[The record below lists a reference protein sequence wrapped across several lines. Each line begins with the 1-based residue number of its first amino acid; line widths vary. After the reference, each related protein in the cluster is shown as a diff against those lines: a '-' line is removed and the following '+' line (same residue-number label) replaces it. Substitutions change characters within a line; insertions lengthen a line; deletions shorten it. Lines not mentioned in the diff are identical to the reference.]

1 MAKKQNFEIL
11 SNMAAQ
17 NKNIRM
23 STILVSANK
32 KGENGHITMGIEGNS
47 VTEIA
52 LDPDK
57 YIPILF
63 LVDKKEYFE
72 LAEQESE
79 LEQIWE
85 KASKYDAINTNFL
98 PSKNEIIKQICYK
111 AGRNGIPENH
121 KCDCPG
127 TCRESV

>member
-1 MAKKQNFEIL
+1 MAKKNNFEIL
-11 SNMAAQ
+11 SNMAEQ

-98 PSKNEIIKQICYK
+98 PSKK
-111 AGRNGIPENH
+111 RNN
-121 KCDCPG
+121 KTDLL
-127 TCRESV
+127 

>member
-11 SNMAAQ
+11 SEMAAH

-32 KGENGHITMGIEGNS
+32 KGENGHITMGIEGNF
-47 VTEIA
+47 VIEIA
-52 LDPDK
+52 MDPEK

-79 LEQIWE
+79 LEQIKE
-85 KASKYDAINTNFL
+85 KAAAYDALKTTADE
-98 PSKNEIIKQICYK
+98 KKQICYK